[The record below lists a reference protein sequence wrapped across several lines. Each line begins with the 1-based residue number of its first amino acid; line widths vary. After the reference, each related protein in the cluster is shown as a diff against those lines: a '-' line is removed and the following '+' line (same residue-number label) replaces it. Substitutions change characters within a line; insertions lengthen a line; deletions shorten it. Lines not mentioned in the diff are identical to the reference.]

1 VENHIFDTYN
11 SNELYLII
19 QDEYGQE
26 IENIL
31 IEKSNDSDIRFET
44 GGTVLL
50 APNGQPSKLT
60 PEQYKLVRT
69 PEFKAWFG
77 DWETDPENASQVVD
91 ENGEPRVVYR
101 GVYENQRNISGFW
114 LTKSKSYAENYGEV
128 KEYFV
133 NIKNPMPEELF
144 DKTWAVD
151 YEKYDG
157 RLGGFHKI
165 VVKTINQ
172 IKLADGTNTTF
183 DPNNADIRFRDGG
196 QINSSPFME
205 WFSQWY
211 KGISNKMNILF
222 SLPSVT
228 APFKEKNVVILD
240 VFEKIDQNISA
251 KPYLNEITKKAD
263 EYGVTIY
270 LEPTPKH
277 NHFQDN
283 LEKKK
288 KITKGYLI
296 EYYEKF
302 GFQLTPNKQFMKR
315 LSKNNSDIR
324 FENGGE
330 IDSKVENAKAEL
342 LKAFP
347 NLNKLDFLGKGRFGY
362 SFLID
367 INYELYVVKY
377 TTSLTEF
384 WATQMAMVSN
394 APHVVKF
401 LDAKELSEQ
410 FTYGII
416 HEYVNRDGMINED
429 VWNYAL
435 LKADGLSPR
444 KQGLNIE
451 EIKKKVPPK
460 ALEYEINLVTKLVNE
475 LKSFFGTDLDLLQQN
490 WGYNSN
496 GELVLFDLDGNIK
509 KAQYLEWMEKYKTE
523 PKMADGGNILP
534 NTQKLIEE
542 LKKHSDHTTSEIM
555 TNKEGEKYRFH
566 HWKLKYKSA
575 SNYLVNLFQKASL
588 ENTGKNYNRN
598 FSVGDISFYYDR
610 PEMKNRPNGSMQMK
624 ELEVLETFAGG
635 GNIDNITKIK
645 STEDLIQLVATARE
659 NKVKEW
665 KRLGEKVVV
674 GRNDGY
680 WWELPNEREAMTYF
694 ARNPS
699 KIKIQQI
706 IKEYPNV
713 TEIHFS
719 GSIKSAE
726 RVGFEMEI
734 IDDFDVTLWS
744 KNNEFFKEG
753 MTFEYSSDNGKYRNT
768 IVNKNETEYK
778 DREDKKKFVYF
789 KSVDKYGNVGEAR
802 TNEEVL
808 KEDFENG
815 NAFFVD
821 KKAGGGNIDIN
832 EPFYVNGKTLAERV
846 RILLKQLYPD
856 YKWSVTSSYNKLDV
870 YLLEADFDPF
880 SENWKE
886 AYPTRELY
894 YNVNN
899 RDLRETNRAD
909 GNLTDRAIEVFKPI
923 REYIDRFVY
932 NRNADDPYA
941 DYSDYNIYE
950 YTYIGKWDKPYKQVE
965 PKAGKKKS
973 KAPIT
978 QTVAPTTTPPKA
990 DYPFKVGDIL
1000 ALSTEELNSYNSNRA
1015 FSASQECYLIQEIN
1029 QPFSTFIQ
1037 FSFQNDQLTVSIETE
1052 NIIKKYV
1059 KATAPLFN
1067 FGDMVVKKSAP
1078 NSPQKIKHRAYYQ
1091 QIGVKYSTLEKRFLL
1106 SGMCWNYELEDGT
1119 YANEGELEL
1128 YSATHSI
1135 ASYTT
1140 PNDVFTIQNIVSKTQ
1155 WSEGLK
1161 SSMTTDFIIS
1171 GYEDV
1176 RLLIGANKQETS
1188 SAIQKKVDGF
1198 ASEKNTYLQAN
1209 MLAEEIHKLIDT
1221 GNVPFPTT
1229 STQPEP
1235 KFKVGDIVRYVG
1247 GKDTYI
1253 VEKIT
1258 YSQNFKQDLY
1268 NLLWQSGD
1276 PTSLKTPQAVAG
1288 DLELVSSGQP
1298 EPKFK
1303 VGDVVRYKGAI
1314 ENLIVED
1321 SIYRNNFKS
1330 YAYKVRWESD
1340 GVLTTETED
1349 KLELVSTAQPT
1360 TENTFI
1366 DYLTA
1371 NTEVANEITK
1381 ELEVTSSLAMFVM
1394 GSKDIANL
1402 DSKKYAELMEE
1413 LLKKFPKLI
1422 EDDST
1427 NAN

>member
-1 VENHIFDTYN
+1 MNR
-11 SNELYLII
+11 
-19 QDEYGQE
+19 
-26 IENIL
+26 ENIFFTDSGQ
-31 IEKSNDSDIRFET
+31 IGQKHIPTSENDKMAT
-44 GGTVLL
+44 GGNVLL
-50 APNGQPSKLT
+50 APNGEPSGLYFT
-60 PEQYKLVRT
+60 EIYNLVRT
-69 PEFKAWFG
+69 PEFKNWFG
-77 DWETDPENASQVVD
+77 DWEEAYRTKDYEGVSKIID
-91 ENGEPRVVYR
+91 ENGEPLICVHNTPNEFYEFDEYRV
-101 GVYENQRNISGFW
+101 GENTDAGFYGKGFYF
-114 LTKSKSYAENYGEV
+114 TPTVGQSRYGEI
-128 KEYFV
+128 ELNCFL
-133 NIKNPMPEELF
+133 NIKNPFFKQSTHRTYEL
-144 DKTWAVD
+144 KTD
-151 YEKYDG
+151 ELESQGYDG
-157 RLGGFHKI
+157 
-165 VVKTINQ
+165 VVVYPNWLEDFNFENGVDRCEEVVAYHSEQ
-172 IKLADGTNTTF
+172 IKLGDGRNTTF
-183 DPNNADIRFRDGG
+183 DPYNADIRFRDGG

-211 KGISNKMNILF
+211 EGISDKMNILF
-222 SLPSVT
+222 SLPSEIV
-228 APFKEKNVVILD
+228 PFKEKNVVILD
-240 VFEKIDQNISA
+240 VFEKIDQNINA

-315 LSKNNSDIR
+315 LPKNNSDIR

-444 KQGLNIE
+444 KRGLNID
-451 EIKKKVPPK
+451 EIRKKVPPK
-460 ALEYEINLVTKLVNE
+460 ALEYEIKLVTKLVNE

-509 KAQYLEWMEKYKTE
+509 KSQYLEWMEKYKTE
-523 PKMADGGNILP
+523 PKM
-534 NTQKLIEE
+534 
-542 LKKHSDHTTSEIM
+542 
-555 TNKEGEKYRFH
+555 
-566 HWKLKYKSA
+566 
-575 SNYLVNLFQKASL
+575 
-588 ENTGKNYNRN
+588 
-598 FSVGDISFYYDR
+598 
-610 PEMKNRPNGSMQMK
+610 
-624 ELEVLETFAGG
+624 
-635 GNIDNITKIK
+635 
-645 STEDLIQLVATARE
+645 
-659 NKVKEW
+659 
-665 KRLGEKVVV
+665 
-674 GRNDGY
+674 
-680 WWELPNEREAMTYF
+680 
-694 ARNPS
+694 
-699 KIKIQQI
+699 
-706 IKEYPNV
+706 
-713 TEIHFS
+713 
-719 GSIKSAE
+719 
-726 RVGFEMEI
+726 
-734 IDDFDVTLWS
+734 
-744 KNNEFFKEG
+744 
-753 MTFEYSSDNGKYRNT
+753 
-768 IVNKNETEYK
+768 
-778 DREDKKKFVYF
+778 
-789 KSVDKYGNVGEAR
+789 
-802 TNEEVL
+802 
-808 KEDFENG
+808 
-815 NAFFVD
+815 
-821 KKAGGGNIDIN
+821 AGGGNIDIN

-1078 NSPQKIKHRAYYQ
+1078 NKPQKIKHRAYYQ

-1106 SGMCWNYELEDGT
+1106 SGMYWNYELEDGT

-1128 YSATHSI
+1128 YSATHSM

-1188 SAIQKKVDGF
+1188 NAIQKFVSGF

-1209 MLAEEIHKLIDT
+1209 MLAEIIHKLIDT
-1221 GNVPFPTT
+1221 GNVPFPATT
-1229 STQPEP
+1229 PSTTN
-1235 KFKVGDIVRYVG
+1235 V
-1247 GKDTYI
+1247 
-1253 VEKIT
+1253 
-1258 YSQNFKQDLY
+1258 
-1268 NLLWQSGD
+1268 
-1276 PTSLKTPQAVAG
+1276 
-1288 DLELVSSGQP
+1288 
-1298 EPKFK
+1298 
-1303 VGDVVRYKGAI
+1303 
-1314 ENLIVED
+1314 
-1321 SIYRNNFKS
+1321 
-1330 YAYKVRWESD
+1330 
-1340 GVLTTETED
+1340 
-1349 KLELVSTAQPT
+1349 
-1360 TENTFI
+1360 ENTFL

-1371 NTEVANEITK
+1371 NNENANEITK

-1394 GSKDIANL
+1394 GAKDIANL

-1427 NAN
+1427 NTN

>member
-1 VENHIFDTYN
+1 MNK
-11 SNELYLII
+11 
-19 QDEYGQE
+19 
-26 IENIL
+26 ENIFFTDSGQ
-31 IEKSNDSDIRFET
+31 IGQKHIPTRENDKMAT
-44 GGTVLL
+44 GGTILL
-50 APNGQPSKLT
+50 APNGEPSGLYFT
-60 PEQYKLVRT
+60 EIYNLVRT

-77 DWETDPENASQVVD
+77 DWEEAYRTKDYEGVSKIID
-91 ENGEPRVVYR
+91 ENGEPLICVHNTPNEFYEFDEYRV
-101 GVYENQRNISGFW
+101 GENTDAGFYGKGFYF
-114 LTKSKSYAENYGEV
+114 TPTVGQSRYGEI
-128 KEYFV
+128 ELNCFL
-133 NIKNPMPEELF
+133 NIKNPFFKQSTHRTYEL
-144 DKTWAVD
+144 KTD
-151 YEKYDG
+151 ELESQGYDG
-157 RLGGFHKI
+157 
-165 VVKTINQ
+165 VVVYPNWLEDFNFENGVDRCEEVVAYHSEQ
-172 IKLADGTNTTF
+172 IKLGDGRNTTF
-183 DPNNADIRFRDGG
+183 DPYNADIRFRDGG

-211 KGISNKMNILF
+211 EGISDKMNILF
-222 SLPSVT
+222 SLPSEIV
-228 APFKEKNVVILD
+228 PFKEKNVVILD
-240 VFEKIDQNISA
+240 VFEKIDQNINA

-315 LSKNNSDIR
+315 LPKNNSDIR

-523 PKMADGGNILP
+523 PKMA
-534 NTQKLIEE
+534 
-542 LKKHSDHTTSEIM
+542 
-555 TNKEGEKYRFH
+555 
-566 HWKLKYKSA
+566 
-575 SNYLVNLFQKASL
+575 
-588 ENTGKNYNRN
+588 
-598 FSVGDISFYYDR
+598 
-610 PEMKNRPNGSMQMK
+610 
-624 ELEVLETFAGG
+624 GG
-635 GNIDNITKIK
+635 G
-645 STEDLIQLVATARE
+645 S
-659 NKVKEW
+659 
-665 KRLGEKVVV
+665 
-674 GRNDGY
+674 
-680 WWELPNEREAMTYF
+680 
-694 ARNPS
+694 
-699 KIKIQQI
+699 
-706 IKEYPNV
+706 
-713 TEIHFS
+713 
-719 GSIKSAE
+719 
-726 RVGFEMEI
+726 
-734 IDDFDVTLWS
+734 
-744 KNNEFFKEG
+744 
-753 MTFEYSSDNGKYRNT
+753 
-768 IVNKNETEYK
+768 
-778 DREDKKKFVYF
+778 
-789 KSVDKYGNVGEAR
+789 
-802 TNEEVL
+802 
-808 KEDFENG
+808 
-815 NAFFVD
+815 
-821 KKAGGGNIDIN
+821 IDIN
-832 EPFYVNGKTLAERV
+832 EPFNVNGKTLAERV

-880 SENWKE
+880 SEKWKE

-899 RDLRETNRAD
+899 RDLRETNRED

-978 QTVAPTTTPPKA
+978 PTVAPTTTPPKA

-1078 NSPQKIKHRAYYQ
+1078 NNPQKIKHRAYYQ

-1106 SGMCWNYELEDGT
+1106 SGMYWNYELEDGT

-1188 SAIQKKVDGF
+1188 NAIQKKVDGF

-1209 MLAEEIHKLIDT
+1209 MLAEIIHKLIDT
-1221 GNVPFPTT
+1221 GNVPFPAT
-1229 STQPEP
+1229 ST
-1235 KFKVGDIVRYVG
+1235 
-1247 GKDTYI
+1247 
-1253 VEKIT
+1253 
-1258 YSQNFKQDLY
+1258 
-1268 NLLWQSGD
+1268 
-1276 PTSLKTPQAVAG
+1276 
-1288 DLELVSSGQP
+1288 QP

-1303 VGDVVRYKGAI
+1303 VGDVVRYKGAT
-1314 ENLIVED
+1314 ENLIVD
-1321 SIYRNNFKS
+1321 KS
-1330 YAYKVRWESD
+1330 TYSDTFQTYLYDLRWQGD
-1340 GVLTTETED
+1340 GKPTTETED

-1360 TENTFI
+1360 TENTFL

-1371 NTEVANEITK
+1371 NTEKANEITK